1 MTIYNIIFVVT
12 IILCIIEGTLLYFFM
27 GIRNNINIAKPK
39 SLFASLMQAEDLYKH
54 IKKQLK
60 QANKLTRWIVRKKIG
75 KEVYD
80 IMTKEDDE

>member
-1 MTIYNIIFVVT
+1 MTIYNIIFVIAIV
-12 IILCIIEGTLLYFFM
+12 LCIIEGALLYFFM
-27 GIRNNINIAKPK
+27 GIKNNIKYDNPK
-39 SLFASLMQAEDLYKH
+39 SLFASLMKAEDLYKH

-60 QANKLTRWIVRKKIG
+60 QANKLTRWIVRKKLG